1 MRRLARDL
9 AGAQRAAVYGRTG
22 SCLGQC
28 GTLVSFLLDAL
39 NAVTGN
45 LDVPGGAIFGTGPI
59 QLEELL
65 HRIGADS
72 YDTFRSRIG
81 NLPEILG
88 TLPATVMAEE
98 ITTPGPGQIRAL
110 FVSSGNPLL
119 SIPNGPELERAMR
132 ELDLMVAID
141 LYVNETSR
149 HADYILPGTTFLE
162 RDDFPLAFLT
172 FSLTPFVQW
181 TEPVVTPRGEA
192 RQEWEIIDEISRRI
206 GVTPAIL
213 PVLRALGRVGI
224 RLSPQRLV
232 DLLLR
237 TRAARRPVRPAPR
250 RPEPRE
256 AAPESPRDPPRRAPA
271 DRRAP
276 QEGLPSRQAG
286 PPRFPADRRG
296 GALAGPRGRC
306 GSTIQRSRCG

>member
-22 SCLGQC
+22 SCLGQR

-39 NAVTGN
+39 NVVTGN

-110 FVSSGNPLL
+110 FVSSGNPVL
-119 SIPNGPELERAMR
+119 SIPNGPELEQAMR

-141 LYVNETSR
+141 LYVTETSR

-206 GVTPAIL
+206 GVTPASL
-213 PVLRALGRVGI
+213 SVLRALGRVGI

-237 TRAARRPVRPAPR
+237 PGPR
-250 RPEPRE
+250 G
-256 AAPESPRDPPRRAPA
+256 DLF
-271 DRRAP
+271 
-276 QEGLPSRQAG
+276 GL
-286 PPRFPADRRG
+286 RRG
-296 GALAGPRGRC
+296 GLSLAKLRRNPHGIRLGEHQPTGVLRKKVFHPDKRVHLDSPLIAEEVALAGPRGRC
-306 GSTIQRSRCG
+306 G